1 MNNLVSFFSFFFLHW
16 LLEPC
21 ENVFFKK
28 EKQHCFFFF
37 CCPLNNPAGQCLGFS
52 TVSQKAWQ
60 FKSLLLH
67 SFSLQQLLNSA
78 LTVKKIKFYL
88 KSVKSVADEA
98 SLSQGPTAL
107 WDLKKGV
114 GDTILHDNYFIEM

>member
-1 MNNLVSFFSFFFLHW
+1 MFFLR
-16 LLEPC
+16 
-21 ENVFFKK
+21 KK
-28 EKQHCFFFF
+28 SNIVLFFF
-37 CCPLNNPAGQCLGFS
+37 CCPLNNPAGQCLVF
-52 TVSQKAWQ
+52 QKAWQ